1 MIQRHIRGWLTRH
14 AYFRMHR
21 HVIIVQSTVRR
32 WLARRELKRLKVE
45 ARSVD
50 NLKKLN
56 RGMEN
61 KIIELQQKLTKQV

>member
-1 MIQRHIRGWLTRH
+1 MSPPPLFRTLTGPKR
-14 AYFRMHR
+14 
-21 HVIIVQSTVRR
+21 V
-32 WLARRELKRLKVE
+32 ARLSDCVYVCMCVCFQVE

-61 KIIELQQKLTKQV
+61 KIIELQQKLSEQVK